1 MNAFLAEMYG
11 TRESIGAPHDSSDVE
26 KLAEIQLLDEALRAE
41 GVDIDK
47 LDGGTIVK
55 VAAEIFGK
63 DSALVKEAAGEAPDF
78 EGGAHEE
85 SETPKEE
92 EKEESGKEEEALK
105 EAALAELKALDAAN
119 SGEESF
125 EEKVAQADYL
135 GRVMA
140 HSYWQEKTSIE
151 KNAGRKLERTLG
163 GASVGGLKGEVGGGL
178 TGAALGAGIGAL
190 KGGKKGALH
199 GAALGAM
206 GGAGAGS
213 LVGSIH
219 GGVKGYRS
227 SKQEETKHPD
237 LKKSASAVD
246 MLAEKRAMEWAQEN
260 GLLELSYEE
269 KLAAAVDQRAA
280 EMLANAGIDVAAV
293 EASRAG

>member
-11 TRESIGAPHDSSDVE
+11 TRESIGAPRDSSDVE

-78 EGGAHEE
+78 EGVAHEKSE
-85 SETPKEE
+85 SAAKEKKEE
-92 EKEESGKEEEALK
+92 EKEPEKGEEEALK
-105 EAALAELKALDAAN
+105 EAALAELKALDTAN

-135 GRVMA
+135 GRQMA
-140 HSYWQEKTSIE
+140 HAFWNEKCKIE
-151 KNAGRKLERTLG
+151 KQ
-163 GASVGGLKGEVGGGL
+163 ASAKSGGG
-178 TGAALGAGIGAL
+178 GSSPVKEAA
-190 KGGKKGALH
+190 
-199 GAALGAM
+199 
-206 GGAGAGS
+206 
-213 LVGSIH
+213 
-219 GGVKGYRS
+219 
-227 SKQEETKHPD
+227 SKPG
-237 LKKSASAVD
+237 KKSAID
-246 MLAEKRAMEWAQEN
+246 ILAEKRAAAWAEEH
-260 GLLELSYEE
+260 GLLRSSDEE

-293 EASRAG
+293 EAKRAG